1 MQQQFEHALRDR
13 RQDEVVM
20 TYFKLHNRIG
30 WLNRISLRAQMEI
43 WKNMIR
49 LGNIRVSDIRQC
61 SQYFMFTLQVSS
73 GDDGV
78 DSVDFSNAPD
88 PIARDV
94 FNYETHGFVY
104 IFFTEAE
111 RNRVIDYIISGAEPF
126 Y

>member
-49 LGNIRVSDIRQC
+49 LGDIRVSDIRQC
-61 SQYFMFTLQVSS
+61 SQYFMFTLSFSS
-73 GDDGV
+73 GDDGI
-78 DSVDFSNAPD
+78 DFSNVPD
-88 PIARDV
+88 PIACDI
-94 FNYETHGFVY
+94 FNYETRGFVY

-111 RNRVIDYIISGAEPF
+111 RDRVIDYIISGSEPF